1 MKSALTIMFACALSV
16 STASYAETATQ
27 IQTSSHLQTSG
38 HIQTSSYTQAAGGAL
53 TRLQTRWAEVNY
65 QLKDKA
71 QVAAYEELL
80 EEADTFVQQEPNN
93 AELLIWSGIIKS
105 SYAGAKGG
113 LGALQYAKASKA
125 DLEKAIAIN
134 PKALQGSAYTSLG
147 TLYFKVPGWPIG
159 FGDDDKAEQL
169 LNMAL
174 QINPDGIDPNYF
186 YGEYLR
192 EHKKYADAV
201 RYYHKA
207 QQAPARPGR
216 ELADQGRHSDIEKA
230 LTDAEKHL
238 K

>member
-1 MKSALTIMFACALSV
+1 MKSPLTILFACALSLAL
-16 STASYAETATQ
+16 STASYA
-27 IQTSSHLQTSG
+27 QTT
-38 HIQTSSYTQAAGGAL
+38 TYVQASGGAL

-65 QLKDKA
+65 QLTDKA
-71 QVAAYEELL
+71 QITAYEQLL
-80 EEADTFVQQEPNN
+80 EEADTFVQQEPHN
-93 AELLIWSGIIKS
+93 ADLLIWSGIIKS

-125 DLEKAIAIN
+125 DLEKALAIN
-134 PKALQGSAYTSLG
+134 PNALHGSAYTSLG

-159 FGDDDKAEQL
+159 FGDDDKAEEL
-169 LNMAL
+169 LKKAL
-174 QINPDGIDPNYF
+174 QINADGIDPNYF

-216 ELADQGRHSDIEKA
+216 ELADQGRHRDIEKA
-230 LTDAEKHL
+230 LADAEKHL